1 MKHFTIFTALL
12 FCFFTGNSQNIS
24 FKHHAPCTFSI
35 DLPVVMKLKEMYT
48 DPSPDFCDY
57 KVKLNDGYTLIELHP
72 SINSRFEHNTIQ
84 DFYSAALNSSTLNIT
99 YKMKTKN
106 FFVISGF
113 NKKNGNIVYWKRAL
127 GENFVSDMHIEYNK
141 SRKAYI
147 EPFIGKISKSF
158 VSE

>member
-1 MKHFTIFTALL
+1 
-12 FCFFTGNSQNIS
+12 
-24 FKHHAPCTFSI
+24 
-35 DLPVVMKLKEMYT
+35 MYT

-57 KVKLNDGYTLIELHP
+57 KVKLNDGYTLMELHS
-72 SINSRFEHNTIQ
+72 SINSRFEYNTIQ
-84 DFYSAALNSSTLNIT
+84 DFYTAALNSSTLNIT